1 NVMAYNALQSL
12 TTSGGSGTGGVT
24 FAVTSG
30 PGEILVGPRLWVKTG
45 TGIVTV
51 VATKAQDENYFVTAN
66 TQQVTAVQAA
76 QVISGFTPVDG
87 TSFGI
92 SEEVTLSAT
101 ASSGKSVNFAVVSGP
116 ASLSGN
122 TMTFTGVGTVV
133 ISAGEPGDADWSA
146 APTLTN
152 QYTVLAAPGLT
163 VLGTNGTTIASGSA
177 ISLNKGTDFQ
187 GYKLG
192 SVLTN
197 TFSITNNGDQ
207 NLVISQVTLTGLT
220 NARFRIANMPSL
232 VNAKAVKSFQVV
244 FEPQS
249 QGRFSGT
256 VSLMNNSPVVP
267 FSMNLAGIGF
277 VPTNTVFPQEGPAV
291 GGTIIVSNLL
301 LGSGMDITNAVL
313 GTTPLTILS
322 QSSNTVT
329 LTVPPMSAGLY
340 DITLQS
346 ASVGL
351 TLLHDVYTVNP
362 AGTVDELSPATSGG
376 AGGVQIT
383 LVGTNLSD
391 GTLSDILS
399 VTLCGVTTTVDS
411 VSGSTQ
417 LVVTAGSGGVGSGDA
432 VIHSETFGWIVVSN
446 AFTYNAPG
454 MRILGPS
461 SNVVASGA
469 AATVDAGND
478 FGTLRLNAGATN
490 AFEIMN

>member
-1 NVMAYNALQSL
+1 MAYNALQSL

-30 PGEILVGPRLWVKTG
+30 PGEILVGPRLWVKSG

-87 TSFGI
+87 TSFGV

-101 ASSGKSVNFAVVSGP
+101 ASSGKSVTYAVVSGP

-122 TMTFTGVGTVV
+122 TMTFTGVGTVA

-146 APTLTN
+146 TPTLTN

-163 VLGTNGTTIASGSA
+163 VLGTNGTTIVSGSA

-207 NLVISQVTLTGLT
+207 NLVISSVVLSGLT
-220 NARFRIANMPSL
+220 NVAIRLDHVPTV
-232 VNAKAVKSFQVV
+232 VNAKSAATFNAVFA
-244 FEPQS
+244 PQL
-249 QGRFSGT
+249 QGRFSGVAT
-256 VSLMNNSPVVP
+256 MQNNSPVSP
-267 FSMNLAGIGF
+267 FTLHLGGIGF
-277 VPTNTVFPQEGPAV
+277 VPSNTLSAMDGPAA
-291 GGTIIVSNLL
+291 GGLLTISNLT
-301 LGSGMDITNAVL
+301 LGSGTDITNALL
-313 GTTPLTILS
+313 GGVPATIQS
-322 QSSNTVT
+322 QTSNSVQ
-329 LTVPPMSAGLY
+329 LLIPAMSEGLY
-340 DITLQS
+340 DISLQS
-346 ASVGL
+346 TSLGL
-351 TLLHDVYTVNP
+351 TLLHNAYTVNP
-362 AGTVDELSPATSGG
+362 AGTVDELNPAEAGG
-376 AGGVQIT
+376 AGGVQVVLT
-383 LVGTNLSD
+383 GTNLSS
-391 GTLSDILS
+391 GTLSDILG
-399 VTLCGVTTTVDS
+399 VTLCGVTTIVDS

-417 LVVTAGSGGVGSGDA
+417 IVVTAGSGGVGSGSA

-454 MRILGPS
+454 MQILGPS